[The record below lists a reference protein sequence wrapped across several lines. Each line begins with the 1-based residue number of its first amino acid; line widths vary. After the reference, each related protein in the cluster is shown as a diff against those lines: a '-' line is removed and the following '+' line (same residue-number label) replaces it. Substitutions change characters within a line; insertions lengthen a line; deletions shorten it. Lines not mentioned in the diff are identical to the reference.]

1 MVPTA
6 PCKFSCTD
14 GRDVRAPRTGMI
26 ASRGVPT
33 RRRRLLSVFDLGEV
47 PVLRGDPYRLTDDD
61 ERHGRAV
68 EDDRGG

>member
-1 MVPTA
+1 MLSTA
-6 PCKFSCTD
+6 PCKFSCTN

-26 ASRGVPT
+26 ASRGVLK
-33 RRRRLLSVFDLGEV
+33 RRRRQRSVFDLSEV
-47 PVLRGDPYRLTDDD
+47 PVLRGDPHRLTDDD